1 MNSEQQEPKTT
12 SPPER
17 EKVDV
22 TSMSNLLISKDDIDF
37 TMQIPFKEG
46 KHVINK
52 IILKKND
59 SQKRIELQSEVRYFI
74 QKYLFN
80 KETNEFM
87 LGNKDYKNP
96 VKKKI
101 DKMSSN
107 EAIFRKC
114 LLELFDGHVVLFILE
129 KDIDLNQYEKCLK
142 EQKIPEEDY
151 NKYEPLIYYRIGIDI
166 ILNPHPIEPTKIG
179 DYYSFVN
186 KFYEEIKY
194 LILKENYGDAESWCN
209 AAINKIFGMKKT
221 LKKSFDEPKNS
232 KNKKEILKLM
242 KKIILNK
249 TYCIERKPG
258 DLKTSRYERGVK
270 CVENEYYKYYPDDK
284 SDDSYLKIT
293 ARLCGFYTKMRQF
306 ENAEKTINE
315 IKKNCSSL
323 PNCASVIKT
332 LQDNINNERGTQ
344 KRTNKKKAE
353 YFLRELNQN
362 PNFYS
367 NDNFEWEP
375 SIQNHNLEEYLSSTK
390 FDPSIAEILK

>member
-1 MNSEQQEPKTT
+1 MNSEQQEQKTT
-12 SPPER
+12 SLPER

-107 EAIFRKC
+107 EAILRKC

-166 ILNPHPIEPTKIG
+166 ILNT
-179 DYYSFVN
+179 
-186 KFYEEIKY
+186 
-194 LILKENYGDAESWCN
+194 
-209 AAINKIFGMKKT
+209 
-221 LKKSFDEPKNS
+221 
-232 KNKKEILKLM
+232 
-242 KKIILNK
+242 
-249 TYCIERKPG
+249 
-258 DLKTSRYERGVK
+258 
-270 CVENEYYKYYPDDK
+270 
-284 SDDSYLKIT
+284 
-293 ARLCGFYTKMRQF
+293 
-306 ENAEKTINE
+306 
-315 IKKNCSSL
+315 
-323 PNCASVIKT
+323 
-332 LQDNINNERGTQ
+332 
-344 KRTNKKKAE
+344 
-353 YFLRELNQN
+353 
-362 PNFYS
+362 
-367 NDNFEWEP
+367 
-375 SIQNHNLEEYLSSTK
+375 
-390 FDPSIAEILK
+390 

>member
-1 MNSEQQEPKTT
+1 MKSEQEEQQT
-12 SPPER
+12 STPQER
-17 EKVDV
+17 ENVDV

-52 IILKKND
+52 IILRKND
-59 SQKRIELQSEVRYFI
+59 SQKRIELQSEVRFYI

-80 KETNEFM
+80 KETNEFL

-101 DKMSSN
+101 DKMTSN
-107 EAIFRKC
+107 EAILRKC
-114 LLELFDGHVVLFILE
+114 LLELFDGHVVLFILD

-142 EQKIPEEDY
+142 EQKIPKEEY

-166 ILNPHPIEPTKIG
+166 ILNPHPIEPAKIG

-194 LILKENYGDAESWCN
+194 LIVKENYGDAESWCN

-270 CVENEYYKYYPDDK
+270 CVENEYYKYYPNEKNDDC
-284 SDDSYLKIT
+284 YLKIT

-306 ENAEKTINE
+306 DNAEKAINE

-323 PNCASVIKT
+323 SNCSSVIKT
-332 LQDNINNERGTQ
+332 LQDNINNERGSQ